1 MNSIQISDSEWLV
14 MKVIWESPLISA
26 EDIFSSIEKDTGWSI
41 KTLKTLLNRLVK
53 KKILDFKTE
62 GKKYLYTSM
71 VSKEDCVQKETNFFL
86 KKIFDGAGSS
96 LLLHFVEKEDL
107 TLDEIK
113 ILEKQLQEKKK
124 LLTSQRN

>member
-1 MNSIQISDSEWLV
+1 MNNIQISDSEWLV
-14 MKVIWESPLISA
+14 MRAIWASPSISA
-26 EDIFSSIEKDTGWSI
+26 EEIFSSVEKDTGWSI

-53 KKILDFKTE
+53 KNVLDYKTE
-62 GKKYLYTSM
+62 GKKYLYYSLVT
-71 VSKEDCVQKETNFFL
+71 KEDCVKKETNFFL

-124 LLTSQRN
+124 QLSM

>member
-1 MNSIQISDSEWLV
+1 MKSVQISDSEWLV
-14 MKVIWESPLISA
+14 MKVIWASPEISA
-26 EDIFSSIEKDTGWSI
+26 EEIFSNIEKETDWSI

-53 KKILDFKTE
+53 KKVLDFKIE
-62 GKKYLYTSM
+62 GKKYLYYSL
-71 VSKEDCVQKETNFFL
+71 VSKKDCVQKETNFFL

-124 LLTSQRN
+124 LLSK

>member
-14 MKVIWESPLISA
+14 MKAIWENPSASA
-26 EDIFSSIEKDTGWSI
+26 EEVFASIAKETDWSI

-53 KKILDFKTE
+53 KNVLAYKTE
-62 GKKYLYTSM
+62 GKKYLYHSL
-71 VSKEDCVQKETNFFL
+71 VSKEDCVKKETNFFL

-113 ILEKQLQEKKK
+113 ALEKQLQEKKK
-124 LLTSQRN
+124 LLSK